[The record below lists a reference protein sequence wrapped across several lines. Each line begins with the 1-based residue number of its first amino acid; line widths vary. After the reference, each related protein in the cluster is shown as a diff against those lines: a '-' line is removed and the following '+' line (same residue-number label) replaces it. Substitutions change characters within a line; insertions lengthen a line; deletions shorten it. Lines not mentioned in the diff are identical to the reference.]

1 MMEGRKMVD
10 LSVNFAGVK
19 FKNPI
24 VMASMAFGWSGEALK
39 KAGLGGAA
47 GVVCKSIGSPAE
59 TFEHPRC
66 GRMVLYRHNGI
77 PIGMQ
82 NNEIFSTTNVNEW
95 IDRELKV
102 AAEGG
107 ARMVVSIVANPNP
120 ADTAA
125 LAKKV
130 AKTGL
135 VDIFELNVSCP
146 MPVAGVG
153 MNIGKSPEL
162 SAEQVKAVK
171 DACPDIPLMPKMT
184 PNVSD
189 IAAVAK
195 ACEEAGAD
203 AIAAT
208 NSIQALIGVDVET
221 CVPLLPAFGGY
232 SGPVVHPIMLRCVA
246 QIAQA
251 VKIPISGIGGVS
263 TWKQAVEMMMVG
275 ATTVQVGTAVIWHG
289 YKVIGEIVKGIESF
303 MERKGYKSPE
313 EFVGI
318 ALKHLT
324 TTEEMAKRPPKV
336 SEVDLELCIGCGNC
350 VTVCGYEAIE
360 MQEDRKPKIL
370 IDQCDGCGLCAQFCP
385 TSMIKLVDKAEAKEK
400 MGRRQ

>member
-1 MMEGRKMVD
+1 MVD

-24 VMASMAFGWSGEALK
+24 VMASMVFGWSGEALK
-39 KAGLGGAA
+39 KAGLAGAS

-82 NNEIFSTTNVNEW
+82 NNEIFSTTNVDEW
-95 IDRELKV
+95 IARELKI

-107 ARMVVSIVANPNP
+107 ARQVVSIVANPK
-120 ADTAA
+120 ASDTADMA
-125 LAKKV
+125 RKV
-130 AKTGL
+130 ARTGL

-146 MPVAGVG
+146 MPAAGVG
-153 MNIGKSPEL
+153 MNIGKVPEL
-162 SAEQVKAVK
+162 SAEQVRAVK
-171 DACPDIPLMPKMT
+171 NACPDIPLMPKMT

-208 NSIQALIGVDVET
+208 NSVQALVGVDVET
-221 CVPLLPAFGGY
+221 GIPLLPAFGGY

-251 VKIPISGIGGVS
+251 VKIPIAGIGGVS
-263 TWKQAVEMMMVG
+263 NWKQAVEMMMVG
-275 ATTVQVGTAVIWHG
+275 ATMVQVGTAIIWNG
-289 YKVIGEIVKGIESF
+289 YRVVPEIVKGIESF
-303 MERKGYKSPE
+303 MERKGYQSPH
-313 EFVGI
+313 EFIGM

-324 TTEEMAKRPPKV
+324 TTEEMAMRPPKV
-336 SEVDLELCIGCGNC
+336 SEVDLDSCIACGVC
-350 VTVCGYEAIE
+350 AKVCGYEAIE
-360 MQEDRKPKIL
+360 IQEDRKPKFL
-370 IDQCDGCGLCAQFCP
+370 VDKCDGCGLCAQFCP
-385 TSMIKLVDKAEAKEK
+385 TSMITLVDKAEAKAK
-400 MGRRQ
+400 LARGQKVK

>member
-1 MMEGRKMVD
+1 MVD

-19 FKNPI
+19 FKNPL
-24 VMASMAFGWSGEALK
+24 VMASMVFGWSGEALK
-39 KAGLGGAA
+39 KAGLAGAS

-82 NNEIFSTTNVNEW
+82 NNEIFSTTNVDEW
-95 IDRELKV
+95 IARELKI

-107 ARMVVSIVANPNP
+107 ARQVVSIVANPK
-120 ADTAA
+120 ASDTADMA
-125 LAKKV
+125 RKV
-130 AKTGL
+130 ARTGL

-146 MPVAGVG
+146 MPAAGVG
-153 MNIGKSPEL
+153 MNIGKVPEL
-162 SAEQVKAVK
+162 SAEQVRAVK
-171 DACPDIPLMPKMT
+171 NACPDIPLMPKMT

-208 NSIQALIGVDVET
+208 NSVQALVGVDVET
-221 CVPLLPAFGGY
+221 GIPLLPAFGGY

-251 VKIPISGIGGVS
+251 VKIPIAGIGGVS
-263 TWKQAVEMMMVG
+263 NWKQAVEMMMVG
-275 ATTVQVGTAVIWHG
+275 ATMVQVGTAIIWNG
-289 YKVIGEIVKGIESF
+289 YRVVPEIVKGIESF
-303 MERKGYKSPE
+303 MERKGYQSPH
-313 EFVGI
+313 EFIGM

-324 TTEEMAKRPPKV
+324 TTEEMAMRPPKV
-336 SEVDLELCIGCGNC
+336 SEVDLDSCIACGVC
-350 VTVCGYEAIE
+350 AKVCGYDAIE
-360 MQEDRKPKIL
+360 IQEDRKPKFL
-370 IDQCDGCGLCAQFCP
+370 VDKCDGCGLCAQFCP
-385 TSMIKLVDKAEAKEK
+385 TSMITLVDKAEAKAK
-400 MGRRQ
+400 LARGQKVK